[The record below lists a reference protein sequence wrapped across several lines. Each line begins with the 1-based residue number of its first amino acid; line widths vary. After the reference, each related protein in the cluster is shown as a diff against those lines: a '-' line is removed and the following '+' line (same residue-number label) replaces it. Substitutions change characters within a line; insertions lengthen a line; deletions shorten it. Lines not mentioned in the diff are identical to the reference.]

1 VYNYEKS
8 EYNKKVKKL
17 SFSLQGEKMRLDDSV
32 IGHVAKLI
40 QLAILTGTDIVDH
53 MRMIRFAEDDNVLFL
68 DEEYK
73 SNADSNIQSMLDQI
87 ETLNPGEE

>member
-1 VYNYEKS
+1 
-8 EYNKKVKKL
+8 
-17 SFSLQGEKMRLDDSV
+17 MRLDDSV

-87 ETLNPGEE
+87 ETLNPGEEWFLDELQSSRYVSNAPRVH

>member
-1 VYNYEKS
+1 
-8 EYNKKVKKL
+8 
-17 SFSLQGEKMRLDDSV
+17 MRLDDSV